1 MGAGQDG
8 GPAARHQFAERL
20 GHRTSSPCLAL
31 IRPSGGLSAMTLII
45 VTALRNLAKVSL
57 EQNTAL
63 EPTKPDVAA
72 KLPQV
77 FGAGLHLGPFANSAI
92 IR

>member
-1 MGAGQDG
+1 
-8 GPAARHQFAERL
+8 
-20 GHRTSSPCLAL
+20 
-31 IRPSGGLSAMTLII
+31 MTLII

-57 EQNTAL
+57 EQITAL

-72 KLPQV
+72 KLPQL
-77 FGAGLHLGPFANSAI
+77 FGAGLHLGPIVNSPV

>member
-1 MGAGQDG
+1 
-8 GPAARHQFAERL
+8 
-20 GHRTSSPCLAL
+20 
-31 IRPSGGLSAMTLII
+31 MTLII

-57 EQNTAL
+57 EQITAL

-77 FGAGLHLGPFANSAI
+77 FGAGLYLGPFANSAV